1 MGDQSIVQLQDAID
15 VIIGKLDQKIDASRY
30 FSVKSGVEVPQTN
43 NCKPPLNQMK
53 YDRQR
58 AASND

>member
-43 NCKPPLNQMK
+43 NSKPPLNQMK
-53 YDRQR
+53 DDR
-58 AASND
+58 